1 MISNRFPSRRNALKA
16 LATACTTVAMPSWA
30 QSSRPI
36 SLKVGY
42 PAGGPADSAARQLQ
56 LQLQTALGQT
66 VIVENQ
72 PGAGSSIAIMQF
84 LTLPADGM
92 TLLVATGNDVV
103 LNPLVLKSAKYK
115 PDDLRLI
122 HPLIVSEFVLV
133 TGDPQGPVGF
143 DAFVAQAKSGGKELS
158 IGNWGVGS
166 SPHLIAEDLRTQTG
180 LKLLDVPYKGVTPM
194 VQDLIGRQLDYA
206 FLPLAGTTQGMIT
219 SGKLKA
225 VAIAS
230 PTRTPNLPNVPAAG
244 ESKLLKGFDYTVWP
258 GLFVHASTPEA
269 TVTRLHQHIAT
280 IVGGA
285 EYQKWSRETGNKSL
299 NSMSLRDAASMFA
312 HEQAQSKRL
321 AASAN
326 LVAQ

>member
-1 MISNRFPSRRNALKA
+1 MNSFHSSTRRTALKA
-16 LATACTTVAMPSWA
+16 LAAVCAGGAVPSWA
-30 QSSRPI
+30 QSSRAI
-36 SLKVGY
+36 SMKIGY
-42 PAGGPADSAARQLQ
+42 SAGGPADTAARQLQ
-56 LQLQTALGQT
+56 LPLQTALSQT

-72 PGAGSSIAIMQF
+72 PGAGASIAIMQY

-103 LNPLVLKSAKYK
+103 LNPLALKSAKYK
-115 PDDLRLI
+115 PEDLRLV

-133 TGDPQGPVGF
+133 TGNPQGPVGI
-143 DAFVAQAKSGGKELS
+143 DAFVTQAKSGGKGLS

-166 SPHLIAEDLRTQTG
+166 SPHLIAEDLRSQTG
-180 LKLLDVPYKGVTPM
+180 LKLLDVPYKGVAPI

-230 PTRTPNLPNVPAAG
+230 PTRTTNLPDVPAAG

-258 GLFVHASTPEA
+258 GVFVQASTPEA
-269 TVTRLHQHIAT
+269 TVARLHQHISA
-280 IVGGA
+280 IVGGG
-285 EYQKWSRETGNKSL
+285 EYQKWSRETGNKPL
-299 NSMSLRDAASMFA
+299 VAMSLRDVAALYA
-312 HEQAQSKRL
+312 QEQARSKRL
-321 AASAN
+321 AASAH
-326 LVAQ
+326 LVPQ